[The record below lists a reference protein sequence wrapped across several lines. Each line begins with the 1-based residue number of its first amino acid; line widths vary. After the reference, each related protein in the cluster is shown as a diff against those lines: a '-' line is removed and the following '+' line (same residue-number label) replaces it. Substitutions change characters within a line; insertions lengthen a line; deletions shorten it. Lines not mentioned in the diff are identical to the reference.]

1 MANKL
6 PIIGVIAEVQNAD
19 RYFAILE
26 NIERATA
33 STAKALEKTATQTV
47 KVSDAATKATKNINP
62 LTKLLSKLDD
72 QFGGVGKKAQ
82 SFAKEMGV
90 GADQVAA
97 LSQSLGVS
105 IPTLALAAAGAAAF
119 AAAFLAL
126 GQRGAGL
133 IGISE
138 SFDRLAQ
145 SAGIDAVAALQRLR
159 VASGGTVADFELL
172 RLTNLA
178 LAGATGE
185 FGKQFGENL
194 PRILEIAR
202 VQARATGQSVDFLF
216 QSLITGI
223 KRGSPLLIDNTG
235 LVLKISAAN
244 ETMAQSLGK
253 TVEQL
258 TAEEKQLAVLNATLA
273 AGQTALDA
281 FAGIQ
286 ETSADKLARM
296 NATITNTLDA
306 LAVGVQPAFGM
317 FLDVINRVLS
327 MIQTL
332 VVAMNPLISSLLEL
346 GAAIITGPAEAFLTV
361 LDPIVKFGSFLLTLG
376 TAILQ
381 PVIRSFTAFFRG
393 IGEGAQRISQLVGE
407 LFAFRGLNWD
417 NLAINFGRGAGAI
430 IAAFGN
436 GMLAAYNEIV
446 HPILLGIATAIADFL
461 IGESPP
467 PKGPLSKIDKGGAAT
482 MNAWMEGFSGVSLQP
497 VAEVAAAVE
506 ATLGNVGRMALPQ
519 VEARLGLLDQ
529 ALAPFNNQLEII
541 KANFEA
547 ISAPAQ
553 AALSA
558 IERQTAK
565 AEEALAAGDIGAAER
580 IRALDTQREM
590 IEKAVDAQQQLVDQ
604 AQIQQTLAKAQ
615 QAPERALLAIQQA
628 RLKALET
635 KKTPEAKA
643 AAEAAGKGGAPTPEM
658 AAAGG
663 AGMGFDSSLPSVSD
677 LVSGQAAVDQ
687 IGQGFGEGLAVSINQ
702 GTLAAFQ
709 ENRALLGE
717 QVSRIQTADVGTRIA
732 NAFSGLGASIS
743 TKLQEAST
751 VINDWIGSI
760 TDPAREGSIPFGFNA
775 LINGDWGAL
784 SSSLTAP
791 FDTWYADA
799 SVRITDFL
807 GLLTDPAN
815 EASIVA
821 GINAFA
827 AGMPEFMQPV
837 ITSFADNFGLISEG
851 IQTWLDDTFNP
862 DNVNSIPGTLA
873 LLPTRIENALRDVG
887 TAFSDSVLVPIQNT
901 ITDVGLAVAS
911 FFVNT
916 GEGTLSGYIDAG
928 VAWFVALPQRIFDAL
943 ASMGQVFF
951 AAIVTPL
958 IAGVN
963 LAIAAIE
970 GLINNALS
978 GLGTLIGS
986 LQGVADAVGMGGQLA
1001 EISAALVGGIN
1012 LPRIAMP
1019 AAPAAAMPGA
1029 KRGGIFS
1036 GGMFRA
1042 GELGTEVIA
1051 NAASKTAVF
1060 PASVTRDLD
1069 VLARVL
1075 GGGGSMAMP
1084 MLAGGGMGNSNSNT
1098 WNNEFNVTQPPSAG
1112 NFSQQ
1117 VAMMQSSR
1125 GRRKF

>member
-6 PIIGVIAEVQNAD
+6 PLVGVEARVEGYD
-19 RYFAILE
+19 RYFAILQS
-26 NIERATA
+26 IERATA
-33 STAKALEKTATQTV
+33 STAKALEKTAVQTV
-47 KVSDAATKATKNINP
+47 KVSDAATKTTKSMNP
-62 LTKLLSKLDD
+62 LTSLLSKLDD
-72 QFGGVGKKAQ
+72 QFGGVGKKVQ
-82 SFAKEMGV
+82 GFAKDIGL

-105 IPTLALAAAGAAAF
+105 IPTLALATAGAAAF
-119 AAAFLAL
+119 AAAFIAL

-145 SAGIDAVAALQRLR
+145 AAGIDAVAALQRLR

-244 ETMAQSLGK
+244 EAMALSLGK
-253 TVEQL
+253 SVEAL
-258 TAEEKQLAVLNATLA
+258 TAEEKQLAVLNATLQ
-273 AGQTALDA
+273 AGQTAIDA
-281 FAGIQ
+281 FSGMQ
-286 ETSADKLARM
+286 ETSADKMARM
-296 NATITNTLDA
+296 NSTITNMLDT
-306 LAVGVQPAFGM
+306 LAVGVQPAFGLV
-317 FLDVINRVLS
+317 LDVVNRILAVFS
-327 MIQTL
+327 GL
-332 VVAMNPLISSLLEL
+332 VTAINPLISAFLEAGVAL
-346 GAAIITGPAEAFLTV
+346 FTGPLNAILAIIEPLSKLVNWFWTLATV
-361 LDPIVKFGSFLLTLG
+361 L
-376 TAILQ
+376 LQ
-381 PVIRSFTAFFRG
+381 PVLKAFTTVFNAIGTGVQRVVTFLGDAF
-393 IGEGAQRISQLVGE
+393 AAVG
-407 LFAFRGLNWD
+407 LTFD
-417 NLAINFGRGAGAI
+417 TLALSVGVSAGAL
-430 IAAFGN
+430 IAAMGN
-436 GMLAAYNEIV
+436 GMLQAYNAV
-446 HPILLGIATAIADFL
+446 VAPVVLFIATAIADFL
-461 IGESPP
+461 IGQSPP
-467 PKGPLSKIDKGGAAT
+467 PKGPLSQIDKGGAAT
-482 MNAWMEGFSGVSLQP
+482 MTAWMEGMASVSLQP
-497 VAEVAAAVE
+497 VSEVAAAVE

-519 VEARLGLLDQ
+519 VEARLGTLDQ

-547 ISAPAQ
+547 IATPAQ

-580 IRALDTQREM
+580 IRALDEQRAM

-643 AAEAAGKGGAPTPEM
+643 AAEAAGKGGAPTPDM
-658 AAAGG
+658 AAAAGG
-663 AGMGFDSSLPSVSD
+663 GAGGFDMSLPSVSD
-677 LVSGQAAVDQ
+677 LISGQGAVDQ
-687 IGQGFGEGLAVSINQ
+687 MGADLGTGFAAGFEGSINQ

-709 ENRALLGE
+709 ENQRLIGA
-717 QVSRIQTADVGTRIA
+717 QTDRIGQANIGQRVAD
-732 NAFSGLGASIS
+732 AFSGISTSIS
-743 TKLQEAST
+743 AKLNEAT
-751 VINDWIGSI
+751 VIISDWVGGI

-775 LINGDWGAL
+775 LVNGDWSL
-784 SSSLTAP
+784 LTTSLTAP
-791 FDTWYADA
+791 FTNAG
-799 SVRITDFL
+799 VNIT
-807 GLLTDPAN
+807 A
-815 EASIVA
+815 
-821 GINAFA
+821 
-827 AGMPEFMQPV
+827 
-837 ITSFADNFGLISEG
+837 
-851 IQTWLDDTFNP
+851 WLDEMFNP
-862 DNVNSIPGTLA
+862 ENVNSIPGTLA
-873 LLPTRIENALRDVG
+873 LLPTRMTNALREVE
-887 TAFSDSVLVPIQNT
+887 TAFNDSVLVPIQNT
-901 ITDVGLAVAS
+901 VTDVGVAIGN

-916 GEGTLSGYIDAG
+916 GEGTLAGMLDAG
-928 VAWFVALPQRIFDAL
+928 VAWFVALPQRIFDAM
-943 ASMGQVFF
+943 SSIGQIFF
-951 AAIVTPL
+951 AVFVTPMVGG
-958 IAGVN
+958 IN
-963 LAIAAIE
+963 LAIEALE
-970 GLINNALS
+970 SFINSALS
-978 GLGTLIGS
+978 ALGTLVGS
-986 LQGVADAVGMGGQLA
+986 LQGVADAVGLGAQLA
-1001 EISAALVGGIN
+1001 EISASLVGGIN

-1084 MLAGGGMGNSNSNT
+1084 MLAGAGGNMNNSTTFNQNFNMGT
-1098 WNNEFNVTQPPSAG
+1098 PPSAG
-1112 NFSQQ
+1112 NASEQI
-1117 VAMMQSSR
+1117 AMMQSSR

>member
-1 MANKL
+1 MAANKL
-6 PIIGVIAEVQNAD
+6 PLVGVEAVVLNSD
-19 RYFAILE
+19 KYFSILQS
-26 NIERATA
+26 IEKATSKTA
-33 STAKALEKTATQTV
+33 SALEKTANQTA
-47 KVSDAATKATKNINP
+47 KVSDAATKTTKAFNP
-62 LTKLLSKLDD
+62 LTNILDKLDS
-72 QFGGVGKKAQ
+72 QFGGMGKKVQ
-82 SFAKEMGV
+82 SFGKDIGI
-90 GADQVAA
+90 GADQVAG
-97 LSQSLGVS
+97 LSQALGVS
-105 IPTLALAAAGAAAF
+105 VGTLALATAGVAIF
-119 AAAFLAL
+119 AAAFIAL

-145 SAGIDAVAALQRLR
+145 SAGIDAVGALQRLR
-159 VASGGTVADFELL
+159 IASGGTVADFELL

-244 ETMAQSLGK
+244 EAMALSLGK
-253 TVEQL
+253 SVEQL

-286 ETSADKLARM
+286 ETNADKLARM
-296 NATITNTLDA
+296 NATITNTLDT

-317 FLDVINRVLS
+317 FLDVLNRSLGFV
-327 MIQTL
+327 QTL
-332 VVAMNPLISSLLEL
+332 TTALNPFISSLLEA
-346 GAAIITGPAEAFLTV
+346 GAAIITGPIAAFQALA
-361 LDPIVKFGSFLLTLG
+361 DPIIKLTGFFITFATMLLQPVLRAITLVFTTLG
-376 TAILQ
+376 TA
-381 PVIRSFTAFFRG
+381 V
-393 IGEGAQRISQLVGE
+393 QRIVTFLGDAFAAVG
-407 LFAFRGLNWD
+407 LTFD
-417 NLAINFGRGAGAI
+417 TLALSVGVSAGAL
-430 IAAFGN
+430 IAAMGN
-436 GMLAAYNEIV
+436 GMLQAYNAV
-446 HPILLGIATAIADFL
+446 VAPVVLFIATAIADFL
-461 IGESPP
+461 IGQSPP
-467 PKGPLSKIDKGGAAT
+467 PKGPLSQIDKGGAAT
-482 MNAWMEGFSGVSLQP
+482 MSAWMEGFAGVSLQP

-565 AEEALAAGDIGAAER
+565 AQEALAAGDIGAAER

-590 IEKAVDAQQQLVDQ
+590 IEKAVDAQQTLVDQ
-604 AQIQQTLAKAQ
+604 AQVQQALAKAQ

-643 AAEAAGKGGAPTPEM
+643 AAEAAGKGGAPGTPDM

-663 AGMGFDSSLPSVSD
+663 AGAGGFDMSLPSVSD
-677 LVSGQAAVDQ
+677 LISGQGAVDQ
-687 IGQGFGEGLAVSINQ
+687 MGADLGTGFAAGFEGSINQ

-709 ENRALLGE
+709 ENQRLIGA
-717 QVSRIQTADVGTRIA
+717 QTDRIGQANIGQRIA
-732 NAFSGLGASIS
+732 DAFGSVATSVQ
-743 TKLQEAST
+743 TKLNEASV
-751 VINDWIGSI
+751 VISDWIGGI

-775 LINGDWGAL
+775 LINGDWSL
-784 SSSLTAP
+784 LTTSLTAP
-791 FDTWYADA
+791 FTNAGLN
-799 SVRITDFL
+799 ITAFL
-807 GLLTDPAN
+807 D
-815 EASIVA
+815 E
-821 GINAFA
+821 
-827 AGMPEFMQPV
+827 
-837 ITSFADNFGLISEG
+837 
-851 IQTWLDDTFNP
+851 TFNP
-862 DNVNSIPGTLA
+862 ENVNSIPGTLA
-873 LLPTRIENALRDVG
+873 LLPTRITNALREVE

-901 ITDVGLAVAS
+901 VTDVGLAVAH
-911 FFVNT
+911 FFVET
-916 GEGTLSGYIDAG
+916 GDGTLSGYLDAG
-928 VAWFVALPQRIFDAL
+928 VAWFVALPQRIFDAM
-943 ASMGQVFF
+943 SSIGQIFF
-951 AAIVTPL
+951 AVFVTPM
-958 IAGVN
+958 IGGIN
-963 LAIAAIE
+963 LAIEALE
-970 GLINNALS
+970 GFINSALS
-978 GLGTLIGS
+978 ALGTLVGS
-986 LQGVADAVGMGGQLA
+986 LQGVADAVGMGAQLA
-1001 EISAALVGGIN
+1001 EISASLVGGIN

-1019 AAPAAAMPGA
+1019 AAPPASMPGA

-1042 GELGTEVIA
+1042 GELGTEIIG

-1060 PASVTRDLD
+1060 PAGVTRDLD
-1069 VLARVL
+1069 ILARVL

-1084 MLAGGGMGNSNSNT
+1084 MLAGAGGNTNSNT
-1098 WNNEFNVTQPPSAG
+1098 TFNQNFNMGQPASSG
-1112 NFSQQ
+1112 NAVQQ
-1117 VAMMQSSR
+1117 IATLMAMK
-1125 GRRKF
+1125 RRNG